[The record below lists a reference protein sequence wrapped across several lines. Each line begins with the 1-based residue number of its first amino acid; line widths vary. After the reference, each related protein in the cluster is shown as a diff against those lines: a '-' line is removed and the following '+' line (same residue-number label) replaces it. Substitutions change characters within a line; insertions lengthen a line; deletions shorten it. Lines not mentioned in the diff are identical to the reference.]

1 MLVRCVFINYLHYCI
16 PENISILGAGIPNT
30 RINLELI
37 EYSDIGHAA
46 ICKVFQTGFWDS
58 LPLLA
63 RARGACC
70 LPVDIQIFPRHP
82 VEPV

>member
-46 ICKVFQTGFWDS
+46 ICKVFQTGF
-58 LPLLA
+58 
-63 RARGACC
+63 
-70 LPVDIQIFPRHP
+70 
-82 VEPV
+82 